1 MRYAAFLRGIN
12 LGSHRK
18 VPMADLRE
26 ALAGA
31 GLSNPASYIRSGN
44 VVFDTDLDKEATGRL
59 VASTIAERYGFEVPV
74 IVLDQ
79 EELTD
84 IVDANP
90 YAEEAAADPTKVH
103 LTLLDPEPPASTW
116 DPVDPVPPED
126 FQVQGGAVYVH
137 LPNGMGRSQLAE
149 QLARV
154 VADVTATTRN
164 WRTVLA
170 MVDLLR
176 DED

>member
-26 ALAGA
+26 ALTGA
-31 GLSNPASYIRSGN
+31 GLSNPATYIRSGN
-44 VVFDTDLDKEATGRL
+44 VVFDTDLDEVAARRL

-74 IVLDQ
+74 VVVDEQ
-79 EELTD
+79 KLTD
-84 IVDANP
+84 IVEANP
-90 YAEEAAADPTKVH
+90 YGEAAAADPTKVH

-116 DPVDPVPPED
+116 DRVDPVPPEE
-126 FQVQGGAVYVH
+126 FAVEGSAVYMH
-137 LPNGMGRSQLAE
+137 LPNGMGRSQLAD

-176 DED
+176 D